1 MNLPVQTHESNQRHH
16 SVRLEEGLLHRIL
29 AKVIADQIGVDLN
42 ASNVRFKVSIDA
54 PYANSISPDFSRKSA
69 TVTITEDFGPAGA

>member
-1 MNLPVQTHESNQRHH
+1 MNLPIQTHETNQRHH

-42 ASNVRFKVSIDA
+42 APNVRFKVSIDTPGA
-54 PYANSISPDFSRKSA
+54 GSISPDFSRKSA